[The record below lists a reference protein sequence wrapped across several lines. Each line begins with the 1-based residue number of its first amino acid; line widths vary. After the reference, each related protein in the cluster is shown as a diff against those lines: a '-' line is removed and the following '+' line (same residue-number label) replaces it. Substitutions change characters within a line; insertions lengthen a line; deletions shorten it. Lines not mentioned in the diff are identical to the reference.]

1 MVKLRDKKLSLFLY
15 LFIFKFMRLHTIK
28 DKYEIGKIK
37 TYEDVPGWIG
47 CAEDIYKII
56 IDKLEDGDSIVEIG
70 TFFGQ
75 STIFMASLIKGSGK
89 RIKFDTIDSLWQID
103 ADVRRGDHPKS
114 FYEYRFSKELTNIP
128 IDELI
133 KAHYRLC
140 GVEEYINLMIGDSR
154 WLWKW
159 YEEESLKF
167 VYIDGDHNYDIV
179 KLDMNN
185 WWSRVKV
192 GGYMGGD
199 DIDAYPSVLRAMN
212 ELIEEKG
219 IDREKVQIFPNSFLI
234 QK

>member
-1 MVKLRDKKLSLFLY
+1 
-15 LFIFKFMRLHTIK
+15 MRLHTIK

-47 CAEDIYKII
+47 CAEDIYKIT

-75 STIFMASLIKGSGK
+75 STIFMASLIKQSGK

-159 YEEESLKF
+159 YDEESLKF

-199 DIDAYPSVLRAMN
+199 DIDAYPSVLKAMN
-212 ELIEEKG
+212 ELIEEKS
-219 IDREKVQIFPNSFLI
+219 IDRERVQIFPNSFLI

>member
-1 MVKLRDKKLSLFLY
+1 
-15 LFIFKFMRLHTIK
+15 MRLHTIK

-75 STIFMASLIKGSGK
+75 STIFMASLIKESGK
-89 RIKFDTIDSLWQID
+89 KI
-103 ADVRRGDHPKS
+103 VRRGDHPKS
-114 FYEYRFSKELTNIP
+114 FFEYRFSSQLKDIP

-140 GVEEYINLMIGDSR
+140 GVEEYINLKIGDSR
-154 WLWKW
+154 WMWKW
-159 YEEESLKF
+159 YDEESLKF
-167 VYIDGDHNYDIV
+167 VYIDGDHNYEIV
-179 KLDMNN
+179 KLDMEN

-192 GGYMGGD
+192 GGYLGGD
-199 DIDAYPSVLRAMN
+199 DIDAYPSVLQAMN
-212 ELIEEKG
+212 ELIKKEG
-219 IDREKVQIFPNSFLI
+219 ISENRVRIFPNSFLI

>member
-1 MVKLRDKKLSLFLY
+1 MVKLRDNKLSLFLY

-56 IDKLEDGDSIVEIG
+56 IDKLEDGDSVVEIG

-75 STIFMASLIKGSGK
+75 STIFMASLIKQSGK

-159 YEEESLKF
+159 YDEESLKF

-199 DIDAYPSVLRAMN
+199 DIDAYPSVLKAMN
-212 ELIEEKG
+212 ELIEEKS
-219 IDREKVQIFPNSFLI
+219 IDRERVQIFPNSFLI

>member
-1 MVKLRDKKLSLFLY
+1 
-15 LFIFKFMRLHTIK
+15 MRLHTIK

-56 IDKLEDGDSIVEIG
+56 IDKLEEGDSVVEIG

-75 STIFMASLIKGSGK
+75 STIFMASLIKESGR
-89 RIKFDTIDSLWQID
+89 RINFDTIDSLWQID

-114 FYEYRFSKELTNIP
+114 FYEYRFSEQLKDIP

-140 GVEEYINLMIGDSR
+140 GVEEYINLKIGDSR
-154 WLWKW
+154 WMWKW
-159 YEEESLKF
+159 YDEESLKF
-167 VYIDGDHNYDIV
+167 VYIDGDHNYEIV
-179 KLDMNN
+179 KLDMEN
-185 WWSRVKV
+185 WWSRVKK

-199 DIDAYPSVLRAMN
+199 DIDAYPSVLKAMN
-212 ELIEEKG
+212 ELIEKEEIPKER
-219 IDREKVQIFPNSFLI
+219 IKIFPNSFLI

>member
-56 IDKLEDGDSIVEIG
+56 IDKLEDGDSVVEIG

-75 STIFMASLIKGSGK
+75 STIFMASLIKQSGK

-159 YEEESLKF
+159 YDEESLKF

-199 DIDAYPSVLRAMN
+199 DIDAYPSVLKAMN
-212 ELIEEKG
+212 ELIEEKS
-219 IDREKVQIFPNSFLI
+219 IDRERVQIFPNSFLI

>member
-1 MVKLRDKKLSLFLY
+1 
-15 LFIFKFMRLHTIK
+15 MRLHTIK

-47 CAEDIYKII
+47 CAEDIYQLVFKE
-56 IDKLEDGDSIVEIG
+56 LNDGDSIVEIG

-75 STIFMASLIKGSGK
+75 STIFMASLIKESGK
-89 RIKFDTIDSLWQID
+89 KIKFDTIDSLWQID

-114 FYEYRFSKELTNIP
+114 FYDYRFSEQLKDIP

-133 KAHYRLC
+133 KSHYRLC
-140 GVEEYINLMIGDSR
+140 GVDEYINLMIGDSR

-159 YEEESLKF
+159 YEEESLQF
-167 VYIDGDHNYDIV
+167 VYIDGDHNYEIV
-179 KLDMNN
+179 KLDVDN

-192 GGYMGGD
+192 GGYLGGD

-212 ELIEEKG
+212 ELIE
-219 IDREKVQIFPNSFLI
+219 RENIPNHNIQIFPNSFLI
-234 QK
+234 RK